1 MTTTNTNSILVFPF
15 GGKLVD
21 LVISGDE
28 SDKLRESASHLPSI
42 QLTERAACDLELLAV
57 GGFSPLDRF
66 MSQADFQS
74 VLDTMRIADGTLFPI
89 PITLPVDNLDQ
100 VALDKSIALRDSKYN
115 LLAVMDVEEIYEW
128 DVDET
133 SEKVLGSADI
143 AHPLVSEMQR

>member
-1 MTTTNTNSILVFPF
+1 MTNTNTNSILVSPF

-89 PITLPVDNLDQ
+89 PITLPVDNLDRR
-100 VALDKSIALRDSKYN
+100 SR
-115 LLAVMDVEEIYEW
+115 
-128 DVDET
+128 
-133 SEKVLGSADI
+133 
-143 AHPLVSEMQR
+143 